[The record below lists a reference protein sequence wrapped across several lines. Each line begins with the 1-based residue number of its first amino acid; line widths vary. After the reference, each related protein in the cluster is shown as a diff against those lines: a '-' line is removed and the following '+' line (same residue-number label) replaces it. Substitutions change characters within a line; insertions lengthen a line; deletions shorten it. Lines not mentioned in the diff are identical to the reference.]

1 MNEQLITL
9 RGWLGGDV
17 RLRRAGET
25 PVADFRLACTPAHY
39 DRAAE
44 EWVNGETQWYTVNV
58 WRRLA
63 DNCATSL
70 RRGDP
75 VVVHGQLR
83 QRTYVNSH
91 NVEVSAMEVEA
102 SHVGHDL
109 ARGTSVFTKTPAP
122 AAAPVPVAEPGDAQA
137 ASQAA

>member
-1 MNEQLITL
+1 MNEQFVTL

-39 DRAAE
+39 DRAAQ
-44 EWVNGETQWYTVNV
+44 EWVNDETQWYTVTV

-63 DNCATSL
+63 DNCAVSL
-70 RRGDP
+70 HRGDP

-83 QRTYVNSH
+83 LRTYVNSH
-91 NVEVSAMEVEA
+91 HLEVSAMEVEA
-102 SHVGHDL
+102 THVGHDL
-109 ARGTSVFTKTPAP
+109 TRGTSSFTKTPVSVSHPAESAS
-122 AAAPVPVAEPGDAQA
+122 AAA
-137 ASQAA
+137 